1 MLCAANITV
10 EQEVIVAAIMIAIF
24 YIYTQGR
31 RNSGRA
37 GGGTVKEL
45 RAMEACKK
53 QKIVT
58 CASFCAATTLI
69 SKIIAEII
77 ENHSE
82 VGWCANSCNKFVSSR
97 S

>member
-1 MLCAANITV
+1 MLFAANITV
-10 EQEVIVAAIMIAIF
+10 EQEVIVAAIMIAF
-24 YIYTQGR
+24 FNIYTQGR

-37 GGGTVKEL
+37 GVAVKEL
-45 RAMEACKK
+45 RAMEACKNK
-53 QKIVT
+53 KFVT
-58 CASFCAATTLI
+58 CACFCAATTLI
-69 SKIIAEII
+69 SKVIAEII